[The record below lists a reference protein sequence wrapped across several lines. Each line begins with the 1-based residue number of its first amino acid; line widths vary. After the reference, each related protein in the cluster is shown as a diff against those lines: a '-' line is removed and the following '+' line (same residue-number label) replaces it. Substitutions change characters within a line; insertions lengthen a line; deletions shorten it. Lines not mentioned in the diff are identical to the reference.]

1 MEKKDSRLCILV
13 AAKKEFALKG
23 YDGARLVE
31 IAENAGVPQALI
43 HYYFHT
49 KEGLYVAVL
58 EWLHEKKNDLRFFD
72 YIASVPLT
80 HSQRLYATLYYMTQ
94 LMTKE
99 QDPDIWRIMTIEIST
114 GHRHMKSIV
123 DKFVLP
129 LFERI
134 EEVIARG
141 VRDGEFEH
149 SDPFLVVANLVSFMA
164 SYQQHLPYYKGTRI
178 ASRVNEKSS
187 GSDSLDRMSRFV
199 IYNTFKSLAPGRDI
213 PEVINL
219 PLEVALYIDK
229 IIDSFPGS
237 GEDRG
242 GK

>member
-1 MEKKDSRLCILV
+1 MDKKDSKLCILV

-23 YDGARLVE
+23 YDGARLVV
-31 IAENAGVPQALI
+31 IARNAGLPQALI

-49 KEGLYVAVL
+49 KEELYVAVL
-58 EWLHEKKNDLRFFD
+58 EWLHEKKGDLQFFD

-94 LMTKE
+94 LVTKE
-99 QDPDIWRIMTIEIST
+99 QDPDLWRIMVIEIST

-123 DKFVLP
+123 DKFMLP

-149 SDPFLVVANLVSFMA
+149 SDPFMVVVNLVSFMA
-164 SYQQHLPYYKGTRI
+164 SYHQHLPYYKGTRMY
-178 ASRVNEKSS
+178 EKSS
-187 GSDSLDRMSRFV
+187 GSDSFDRMSRFV